1 MSPTTEE
8 LMKSI
13 KLLALLLAVST
24 MSTACTFE
32 NEHGKCIGVIDAQ
45 PEPGVQYE
53 YDMSNLIVSA
63 IFFEMIF
70 PPIVWGLAAA
80 KCPVSKK

>member
-1 MSPTTEE
+1 
-8 LMKSI
+8 MKSI
-13 KLLALLLAVST
+13 KMIALLLAVSI

-32 NEHGKCIGVIDAQ
+32 NEHGKCIGIVDAKE
-45 PEPGVQYE
+45 EPGVKYE
-53 YDMSNLIVSA
+53 YHLWNLVVSA
-63 IFFEMIF
+63 IFIEMIF